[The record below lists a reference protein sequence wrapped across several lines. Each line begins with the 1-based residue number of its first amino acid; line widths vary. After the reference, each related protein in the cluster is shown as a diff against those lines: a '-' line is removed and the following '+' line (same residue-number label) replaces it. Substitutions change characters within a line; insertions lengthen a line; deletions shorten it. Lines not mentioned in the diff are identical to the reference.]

1 LVNRHETLPCLIG
14 FGVDYFAKIP
24 EMIER
29 DEELAT
35 KRGLDFDRDRA
46 FKDQSTFAEPY
57 SLDGSGRCILSPT
70 HRMISGIAEGIAFV
84 GAGRR
89 FEIWAL
95 DKLIDCEACDPV
107 LRDLARDVLAN
118 GGMRK

>member
-1 LVNRHETLPCLIG
+1 
-14 FGVDYFAKIP
+14 
-24 EMIER
+24 MIER

-35 KRGLDFDRDRA
+35 KRGQDFDRDRA

-57 SLDGSGRCILSPT
+57 TLDGSGRCILSPT
-70 HRMISGIAEGIAFV
+70 HRMISGVVDGIAFV

-95 DKLIDCEACDPV
+95 DRLIDCEACDPV
-107 LRDLARDVLAN
+107 LRDLARSVNA
-118 GGMRK
+118 GGGVRK